1 MKQQK
6 VGGSM
11 KKRRLGS
18 LEVSEI
24 GMGCMGLSPGYG
36 RIPPEE
42 ESVATIRA
50 AYDAGC
56 TFFDTAEG
64 YGAALHG
71 AGHNEKLLGD
81 AVQGFRDSVTL
92 ATKFHFTGD
101 APEGTD
107 GVESCIRDHLARSL
121 KNLRTDHVD
130 LYYLHRVNRGVPVQA
145 VADVMSRLIGEG
157 LIRRPHPGMGPVT
170 SGREHAR
177 RGARRRPGLGGPES
191 LQHARARLRT

>member
-1 MKQQK
+1 
-6 VGGSM
+6 M

-145 VADVMSRLIGEG
+145 VADVMSRLIGDG

-177 RGARRRPGLGGPES
+177 RGARRHPGLGGPES